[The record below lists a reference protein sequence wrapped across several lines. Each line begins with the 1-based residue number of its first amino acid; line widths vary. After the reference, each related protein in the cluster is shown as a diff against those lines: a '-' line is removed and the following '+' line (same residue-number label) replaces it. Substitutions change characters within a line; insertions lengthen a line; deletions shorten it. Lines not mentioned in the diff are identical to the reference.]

1 MSDLPPF
8 RFHRSMPRSALLAV
22 ALAAVLLTGGFVF
35 PGPNVLRGSL
45 SAPPAASDLGSAAA
59 GAPGGSAVPPDHDA
73 VSGTTYYVD
82 FAGGTD
88 TNAGTSPTL
97 PWKHAPGDADASGVP
112 ANTSLR
118 PGDTVEF
125 RGGVVYVGTIVLA
138 WSGTPDAPIT
148 YDGNSAGTFGSGRA
162 VLDGQGTELGMNAY
176 RYGFLGAETYVRTPT
191 NLGVSYVTIDHFEI
205 RNLRYIWDDELGWG
219 DGSTG
224 VSIGGSGSNVT
235 VENCWIHDIQPIA
248 TAVNRN
254 SEVLGDLNAH
264 TTVQVANGS
273 FSDAAYDLVPY
284 AGTPGQRAGYQIYI
298 GWGSDDYTIAWG
310 YIGPYGTLTHS
321 LEIFRDINLTHA
333 GWDGSNPVG
342 AASAYGYSIF
352 NISAG
357 GMYDKGSAP
366 IAVSDHANT
375 TIFDNTLADAGTGI
389 GLSLDNYSTIAG
401 NDISNVS
408 WGIAGGSGEVLGQ
421 NLTHVD
427 FLDNRIH
434 DFYPY
439 VKYGYWSGWHGDGIY
454 LFAGSGT
461 PTFMEDILF
470 QGNVFYGYIPGAT
483 ALIYCEAASWANV
496 TVYDNVFAA
505 AGAIAVRISPG
516 APYVFH
522 DFRFYNNDFVNV
534 PLGNSVGLMLQ
545 GYLPNVTLRNNLFAF
560 LNSYGGDFSLDP
572 QDLEPNGSDYNLLGD
587 DYLYD
592 GIILANGTYN
602 LTGWV
607 GSNYSF
613 PHDEHSVLTLDPG
626 FTNFPSFLSYLAA
639 NSTAG
644 RWYLEPPL
652 DGPNYALVN
661 HTFEV
666 GDHVE
671 YQYDG
676 VVRTVTAVGPLVS
689 DAYGSLPSYIDVT
702 PALTQ
707 PQPPMAGD
715 MVLDWRADTN
725 FTFNLRP
732 STGSPVRA
740 AGQNLAGRVPAVDA
754 DGNPRN
760 SSGPWDIGA
769 YVSAPARP
777 VTLSSVL
784 VQPSSASLAPGQS
797 QSFDAIPVCSATC
810 PAGTNYSWSLSGV
823 LGTLN
828 RTTGPTVTFT
838 AGATRGTLT
847 LSVRASLNGVTMTAP
862 PVPVQIMR
870 SSGSSGGV
878 GGGLGPVVLGLEIAG
893 IVLVAAVALLVVVR
907 RWARGR
913 SPPSRTVG

>member
-1 MSDLPPF
+1 MPGTVPV
-8 RFHRSMPRSALLAV
+8 PRSSEGPRSPPVVGGVGPTPSPRV
-22 ALAAVLLTGGFVF
+22 AAEPVRGAA
-35 PGPNVLRGSL
+35 
-45 SAPPAASDLGSAAA
+45 
-59 GAPGGSAVPPDHDA
+59 
-73 VSGTTYYVD
+73 SGTTYFVD
-82 FAGGTD
+82 FANGSDANTGR
-88 TNAGTSPTL
+88 SPSL
-97 PWKHAPGDADASGVP
+97 PWKHAPGDADASSVP
-112 ANTSLR
+112 ANTTLG
-118 PGDTVEF
+118 PGETVEF
-125 RGGVVYVGTIVLA
+125 RGGVVYVGTVVLA
-138 WSGTPDAPIT
+138 WSGTPGAPIT
-148 YDGNSAGTFGSGRA
+148 YDGNSAGTFGTGRA
-162 VLDGQGTELGMNAY
+162 ILDGEGSELGMNAH
-176 RYGFLGAETYVRTPT
+176 RYGFLGSETYVGAPT
-191 NLGVSYVTIDHFEI
+191 DVGVSYVTIDHFEI
-205 RNLRYIWDDELGWG
+205 RNLRYIWNDELGWG

-248 TAVNRN
+248 TAVNSN
-254 SEVLGDLNAH
+254 SEVLGNLNAH
-264 TTVQVANGS
+264 ATVQVENGS
-273 FSDAAYDLVPY
+273 FSDSSNDLVPY
-284 AGTPGQRAGYQIYI
+284 AGIPGQRAGYQIYI

-310 YIGPYGTLTHS
+310 YIGPYEALTHT
-321 LEIFRDINLTHA
+321 LEIYQNINLTTT

-352 NISAG
+352 NVTRG

-366 IAVSDHANT
+366 IGISDHANT
-375 TIFDNTLADAGTGI
+375 TIADNILADAGTGI
-389 GLSLDNYSTIAG
+389 GLSLDNYTTVEG

-421 NLTHVD
+421 NLTHVV

-461 PTFMEDILF
+461 PTFMKDILF
-470 QGNVFYGYIPGAT
+470 EGNVFYGYIPGAT

-534 PLGNSVGLMLQ
+534 PLGDSVGLMLQ
-545 GYLPNVTLRNNLFAF
+545 GYLPNVTLRNNLFAY

-572 QDLEPNGSDYNLLGD
+572 QDLDPNGSDYNLLGD

-602 LTGWV
+602 LTAWV
-607 GSNYSF
+607 ASNYSF

-626 FTNFPSFLSYLAA
+626 FVNFPPFMSYLAG
-639 NSTAG
+639 NSTAS

-652 DGPNYALVN
+652 DGPNYALVI
-661 HTFEV
+661 HTFVV

-676 VVRTVTAVGPLVS
+676 IVRTVTAVGPLVS

-702 PALTQ
+702 PVLAQ

-725 FTFNLRP
+725 FTFDLRP
-732 STGSPVRA
+732 GPGSAVRS
-740 AGQNLAGRVPAVDA
+740 AGQNLAGLVPAVDA
-754 DGNPRN
+754 DLNVRN

-769 YVSAPARP
+769 YVYAPARP
-777 VTLSSVL
+777 ATLTSVL
-784 VQPSSASLAPGQS
+784 VRPSSVTLAPGQS
-797 QSFDAIPVCSATC
+797 QDIDAIAVCSATC
-810 PAGTNYSWSLSGV
+810 PAGTNYSWSLSSD
-823 LGTLN
+823 LATLN
-828 RTTGPTVTFT
+828 RTTGPTVTLT
-838 AGATRGTLT
+838 AGGTTGTVT
-847 LSVRASLNGVTMTAP
+847 LSVQASLNGAAVPAP
-862 PVPVQIMR
+862 PVTIVITR
-870 SSGSSGGV
+870 SSGSSGA
-878 GGGLGPVVLGLEIAG
+878 GGELGPIVLGLEISG
-893 IVLVAAVALLVVVR
+893 TVLAAAVAVVLALR
-907 RWARGR
+907 RRARGKG
-913 SPPSRTVG
+913 PPSGTVR